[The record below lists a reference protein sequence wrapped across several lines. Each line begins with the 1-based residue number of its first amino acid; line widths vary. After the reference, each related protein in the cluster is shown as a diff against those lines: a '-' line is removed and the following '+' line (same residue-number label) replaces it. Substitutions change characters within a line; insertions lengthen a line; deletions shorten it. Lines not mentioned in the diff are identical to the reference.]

1 MIGVRAVWVSVLAG
15 ALGCGSVSAGGA
27 DAGKDAPATT
37 GAAGAISAG
46 TAGTAGA
53 AGATGT
59 AGAGAGDAGATGTSG
74 ATGTAGSIA
83 DAGSGGTTGAG
94 GTSGAAPGA
103 FALKAP
109 LSGDPTVTP
118 MPTLTWGSA
127 MGAATYTVEI
137 ATASTFGAAD
147 VTQKT
152 GLTTTSFAP
161 PDALLPGVIYYWRVT
176 AVSGGGATVATNAP
190 FAMSS
195 PTTAGPS
202 PHGVAVT
209 PDGKRAVITNDKPA
223 GSVTLLD
230 LTTFKTQSIALPG
243 QPGLVA
249 ITPDGAH
256 ALVPEGGRN
265 DVAIVDLAA
274 GTVAGAITP
283 PCVGTTLYGIAI
295 KADGSAALLPDLSGG
310 CTKDVLDVIPLPGT
324 AISPAIDLSAAGG
337 GFGVAVTP
345 DGASALITKG
355 ILSTSV
361 LRVAL
366 PGGGLTTI
374 PNTSSSFGVAVTPDG
389 KEALVTSGEGDTI
402 KRISLATNA
411 VTDAITFD
419 TNQDVG
425 NLAIAP
431 NGKVAVAVGDFK
443 VGVINLADGSVTS
456 TFSLA
461 GRSVAITP
469 DSRRAL
475 VTGAGATGQIYVIAL
490 P

>member
-37 GAAGAISAG
+37 GAAGAIAAG
-46 TAGTAGA
+46 TAGSAGT

-59 AGAGAGDAGATGTSG
+59 AGAGTGAAGTSG
-74 ATGTAGSIA
+74 ATGTAG
-83 DAGSGGTTGAG
+83 AGTGAAGATGTG
-94 GTSGAAPGA
+94 GASGAAPGA

-127 MGAATYTVEI
+127 TGATTYTVEI
-137 ATASTFGAAD
+137 ATAATFGATD

-152 GLTTTSFAP
+152 GLTTTSFSP
-161 PDALLPGVIYYWRVT
+161 TDALLPGVIYYWRVT
-176 AVSGGGATVATNAP
+176 AVSGGGTTVATNAP
-190 FAMSS
+190 FALST

-209 PDGKRAVITNDKPA
+209 PDGKRAVITNDKPT
-223 GSVTLLD
+223 GSVTLVD

-265 DVAIVDLAA
+265 DVAVVDLAE

-310 CTKDVLDVIPLPGT
+310 CTKDVLDVIPLPGS
-324 AISPAIDLSAAGG
+324 AISPAIDLSPATSA
-337 GFGVAVTP
+337 FGVAVTP
-345 DGASALITKG
+345 DGASALVTRG
-355 ILSTSV
+355 ILTSTI

-374 PNTSSSFGVAVTPDG
+374 MKTSASFGVAVTPDG
-389 KEALVTSGEGDTI
+389 KEALVSSGEGDTI

-411 VTDAITFD
+411 VTGEITFE
-419 TNQDVG
+419 TNQDIG

-431 NGKVAVAVGDFK
+431 SGKVAVAVGDFK
-443 VGVINLADGSVTS
+443 VGVLDLTNGSVTA

-469 DSRRAL
+469 DSHRAL
-475 VTGAGATGQIYVIAL
+475 VTGAGATGQLYVIAL